1 MKNLTFYPVG
11 RYRYIGRKRMKT
23 IFKIVM
29 ASTIVV
35 ILLIVGAQGVLADTS
50 TSTTNVSATHAAVS
64 EVRGVITAIDKTT
77 TPPAVTITPKE
88 GSAVVVKVTATTI
101 ITKTGV
107 GKITIDDL
115 AVNDQVTA
123 IYNKDTNI
131 AGRIN
136 IVQPPEKRRAFEGT
150 LKSIAAPV
158 IVVTTN
164 KGDETFQVG
173 SKTQYQVPGVKDATL
188 DNFKVGD
195 KVSVLTVE
203 ASTTAGAAVQTA
215 QRLTLIPAKPIK
227 AIHAGTV
234 TAYTA
239 NASITIQD
247 MKGDSVTF
255 LIDNSTKI
263 NLRKGTSAI
272 AVGDQVV
279 ITGERAPSE
288 NQFTAKII
296 LDTGAKVVKNTMTAK
311 STPNVKGSV
320 KTEKGKP
327 FGQVRSNVNN
337 NVQNG
342 KNQ

>member
-1 MKNLTFYPVG
+1 M
-11 RYRYIGRKRMKT
+11 
-23 IFKIVM
+23 
-29 ASTIVV
+29 
-35 ILLIVGAQGVLADTS
+35 
-50 TSTTNVSATHAAVS
+50 
-64 EVRGVITAIDKTT
+64 
-77 TPPAVTITPKE
+77 
-88 GSAVVVKVTATTI
+88 
-101 ITKTGV
+101 
-107 GKITIDDL
+107 
-115 AVNDQVTA
+115 
-123 IYNKDTNI
+123 
-131 AGRIN
+131 
-136 IVQPPEKRRAFEGT
+136 
-150 LKSIAAPV
+150 
-158 IVVTTN
+158 VTTN

-203 ASTTAGAAVQTA
+203 ASTTASTAVQTA
-215 QRLTLIPAKPIK
+215 QRLTLIPAEQIK

-239 NASITIQD
+239 SASITIQD

-263 NLRKGTSAI
+263 NLRNGTSAI
-272 AVGDQVV
+272 AVGDKVI
-279 ITGERAPSE
+279 ITGQREPSE
-288 NQFTAKII
+288 TVHREDNI
-296 LDTGAKVVKNTMTAK
+296 DTGAKVVKNTMTAK
-311 STPNVKGSV
+311 PTPNFKGSV